1 MVIVTQA
8 DNGREIRVPSG
19 GRLRI
24 ELPQAGAA
32 GYVWEVED
40 LDPELFELLE
50 AGTTGRPGPREI
62 VGAPVAVRWDLRAKK
77 AGRAKLRLLHCRSWE
92 DRPSVPERFL
102 LNLQID

>member
-19 GRLRI
+19 GKLRI

-40 LDPELFELLE
+40 LDPELFEVLE
-50 AGTTGRPGPREI
+50 AGTTGRLGPQEI

-77 AGRAKLRLLHCRSWE
+77 AGRAQLRLLHCRPWE
-92 DRPSVPERFL
+92 GRASALERFL
-102 LNLQID
+102 LNVQID